1 MLQIYQNTPANS
13 FLWLKNAAD
22 DEDKRDAVMLSVDL
36 NRFHSRALEGERVRR
51 FKFKMLE
58 IFVKEPATWT
68 HTMDISSSQP
78 NLNFLI
84 AEDFEEIEDQLKV
97 QQQLEA
103 EWNILSR
110 QFSTD
115 NNNSMDLQAVHQKF
129 RDLIAEGKSELANR
143 LFLQVSSYSIYF

>member
-1 MLQIYQNTPANS
+1 
-13 FLWLKNAAD
+13 
-22 DEDKRDAVMLSVDL
+22 
-36 NRFHSRALEGERVRR
+36 
-51 FKFKMLE
+51 
-58 IFVKEPATWT
+58 
-68 HTMDISSSQP
+68 MDISSSQP

-143 LFLQVSSYSIYF
+143 LFLQVSSYSIYFWC

>member
-1 MLQIYQNTPANS
+1 
-13 FLWLKNAAD
+13 LKNAAD

-129 RDLIAEGKSELANR
+129 RDLIAEGKIELANR